1 MTLYAMQYFMG
12 RTITYT
18 PASANTVLRALK
30 TPMSRAW
37 DVRNISAPLN
47 RQLKCVMNTLL
58 QELTRKVFEDLEK
71 ELKTQKSMTV
81 WGTTFCTVCLL
92 CFYMEEVQI
101 ATNGFVMH
109 KRQHDPDGDPPSPE
123 EAIEICRKLDDGPY
137 TYLLELF
144 HGTFKSRRKPMTH
157 RIYQI
162 FNPIRDGT
170 NMDIGENVDRQTL
183 DLADEVRQVIK
194 ECSESLSGSG
204 SETRIPLTSPRGGFE
219 REVEDTI
226 IIRQWIR

>member
-1 MTLYAMQYFMG
+1 MTLCAMQYFMG

-18 PASANTVLRALK
+18 PASAKAVLRALK

-37 DVRNISAPLN
+37 DARNISSPLN

-58 QELTRKVFEDLEK
+58 YELTRRVFEDLEK
-71 ELKTQKSMTV
+71 ELKTKNMTTV

-101 ATNGFVMH
+101 ATNGFIMH

-123 EAIEICRKLDDGPY
+123 KAIEICRKLDDGPY
-137 TYLLELF
+137 TYLIELF
-144 HGTFKSRRKPMTH
+144 HGTFKSQKKPMSY
-157 RIYQI
+157 RAYQI
-162 FNPIRDGT
+162 FNPIRDGAD
-170 NMDIGENVDRQTL
+170 MDIDENVDRQTL

-194 ECSESLSGSG
+194 ECSESLSGSENTNSTDKTQG
-204 SETRIPLTSPRGGFE
+204 RI
-219 REVEDTI
+219 
-226 IIRQWIR
+226 